1 MLDRC
6 SNPGFRARV
15 GVAAAKS
22 RRLVR
27 AHAAQPLGSEAP
39 PSTGARA
46 SARRDHDRSARR
58 GARVQIS
65 AIKTDLA
72 RLSNDRCIART
83 RARVL
88 TCAGRAV
95 MRPPPPPPPDRD
107 AARAAPAAC
116 TCRRVIVCTSRP
128 RTCPPPHCA
137 CVHVPLPGGS
147 CPRAGDP
154 YCFFFFGPY
163 RCTCR
168 LIDRLVIFTRELAG
182 GTRHISSSSGSTY
195 ET

>member
-95 MRPPPPPPPDRD
+95 MRPPPPPPPIETPRE
-107 AARAAPAAC
+107 
-116 TCRRVIVCTSRP
+116 RRRP
-128 RTCPPPHCA
+128 P
-137 CVHVPLPGGS
+137 VHVAVSS
-147 CPRAGDP
+147 CARRGPVRAHPHTVRAYMCLCPVGVAHALATHTAFFSLVHIGVRAG
-154 YCFFFFGPY
+154 
-163 RCTCR
+163 
-168 LIDRLVIFTRELAG
+168 
-182 GTRHISSSSGSTY
+182 
-195 ET
+195 